1 MPRNVYSEINLHI
14 VWHTKQSAKLLTEKI
29 ENRVYHFLE
38 HRILQTSGIHFHTLG
53 GTEDHVHLVVTIP
66 PTLLISEWIGD
77 LKGASAYY
85 LNHEFAQR
93 KWLDWQ
99 AGYGVVSFGTRDLP
113 WVIRYVRNQKEHHGR
128 GSTHDRLERIEN
140 SNSDLKPVKT
150 GFDRMGEQRTS
161 RKRLA

>member
-1 MPRNVYSEINLHI
+1 MYCDLC
-14 VWHTKQSAKLLTEKI
+14 A
-29 ENRVYHFLE
+29 FLA
-38 HRILQTSGIHFHTLG
+38 RYAVKFF
-53 GTEDHVHLVVTIP
+53 
-66 PTLLISEWIGD
+66 GD

-85 LNHEFAQR
+85 INHEVAQR

-128 GSTHDRLERIEN
+128 GTTHERLERIEN
-140 SNSDLKPVKT
+140 SNNDLKPVKT
-150 GFDRMGEQRTS
+150 VCLGMGDRKTS